1 MLSSGQ
7 WSENVADSVAMRKKY
22 KMAVQP
28 NTGRSERSTKLGLE
42 EAPTVAQPA
51 AKRAITELAE
61 AGLEAAA
68 NLSEC

>member
-1 MLSSGQ
+1 
-7 WSENVADSVAMRKKY
+7 MRKKY